1 MKVREALTGKFF
13 LDSVWMFIAY
23 GFVALSGILINYI
36 LGHFYGPDAVGVFN
50 QAYSL
55 FQIFAVAGAMGINFS
70 TVKHVAEFKDDREKV
85 VKIFSTSQ
93 VVTFVCSS
101 LVAMVIIAV
110 ISLFPSLMSSENV
123 RISTIL
129 ITISLPF
136 FVTNKNTW
144 SYYIG
149 FRRMKEYSLFR
160 LYRYIMTIII
170 IGAWTIFKMP
180 MVYAVLSFAITDI
193 IMSVYLHAINRK
205 AFSVKE
211 ISREWAGIHLSF
223 GAKSIL
229 TEVISSV
236 YARMPIIIV
245 GYYLGDRD
253 SGMYSIAS
261 TMASGILIIASI
273 LQDNFNPVVAN
284 LHGTGDTTMLNNYV
298 RKLRKFSYL
307 SLIPLIAGSVVIYK
321 IYILFLGSEYK
332 ETSVIYNIL
341 IIGVAMTY
349 LVSWAGG
356 VLTMTGN
363 QMLNLLRIAIT
374 LVFAVVGCIILV
386 PLMGVI
392 GAAVSFSFSA
402 LVNMIV
408 LYIFILNRA
417 KIKIL

>member
-1 MKVREALTGKFF
+1 
-13 LDSVWMFIAY
+13 
-23 GFVALSGILINYI
+23 
-36 LGHFYGPDAVGVFN
+36 
-50 QAYSL
+50 
-55 FQIFAVAGAMGINFS
+55 
-70 TVKHVAEFKDDREKV
+70 
-85 VKIFSTSQ
+85 
-93 VVTFVCSS
+93 
-101 LVAMVIIAV
+101 
-110 ISLFPSLMSSENV
+110 
-123 RISTIL
+123 
-129 ITISLPF
+129 
-136 FVTNKNTW
+136 
-144 SYYIG
+144 
-149 FRRMKEYSLFR
+149 
-160 LYRYIMTIII
+160 MTIII